1 MQKSARG
8 KRNTFCFIA
17 LSQSERELSSLL
29 KKRAQTEAGL
39 ALTGPLGTDQ
49 NVS

>member
-29 KKRAQTEAGL
+29 KRAWTEAGL